1 MGDPRIETL
10 RIAYKFCS
18 GVRKRL
24 KQGEGENEPKHSDG
38 IVRVGVMTGGANLLF
53 GSGELGTS
61 SAQVMEGMEGE
72 GGHSPH
78 CDLSPVN
85 CAHPG
90 VQARCFPSDCH
101 PEQPGQGLARSP
113 YENSGLGQS
122 TRQVLWRVGSHLLGV
137 RDVAANMN
145 TGVSPGVPL
154 PE

>member
-1 MGDPRIETL
+1 MGYPHIETL

-24 KQGEGENEPKHSDG
+24 KQGEGENEPKQSDG
-38 IVRVGVMTGGANLLF
+38 IVHVGVTTGGASLSF
-53 GSGELGTS
+53 ESGQLGAS
-61 SAQVMEGMEGE
+61 SVQGMEGMEGE

-78 CDLSPVN
+78 CDPSPVN
-85 CAHPG
+85 CVHPE

-101 PEQPGQGLARSP
+101 PAQPGQGLARSP
-113 YENSGLGQS
+113 YENYGLGQS

-154 PE
+154 LE